1 MNTGSPTTTPPGASP
16 SHSLGRKA
24 AYGVGAVALVAI
36 GALGTALVM
45 RQPEPPPAETVA
57 TSPEALTSPAETPPT
72 APVDAPHE
80 ALPPKPAP
88 KPKAAVHPAPAP
100 APARAEAPATEPA
113 PRVAAATPAPAPV
126 CTVCGVVE
134 SATPVEHKGEGTGL
148 GAVTGGVVGGLLGHQ
163 VGGGTG
169 RKIATVVGAVGG
181 GLAGHEIE
189 KRARSTT
196 DYEVRVRMDDG
207 TRRTLYSTQSWAV
220 GERVE
225 VDGNTLQP
233 LGATPPAPP
242 RTQSTSTNGY

>member
-1 MNTGSPTTTPPGASP
+1 MIKKLTLAS
-16 SHSLGRKA
+16 LLA
-24 AYGVGAVALVAI
+24 
-36 GALGTALVM
+36 
-45 RQPEPPPAETVA
+45 
-57 TSPEALTSPAETPPT
+57 
-72 APVDAPHE
+72 
-80 ALPPKPAP
+80 
-88 KPKAAVHPAPAP
+88 
-100 APARAEAPATEPA
+100 
-113 PRVAAATPAPAPV
+113 VAAAGAFAQNPHGLPPAIARKLAH
-126 CTVCGVVE
+126 CEDCGYVHSVHQE
-134 SATPVEHKGEGTGL
+134 KREGEG
-148 GAVTGGVVGGLLGHQ
+148 GAVGIIGGAVVGGLLGHQ